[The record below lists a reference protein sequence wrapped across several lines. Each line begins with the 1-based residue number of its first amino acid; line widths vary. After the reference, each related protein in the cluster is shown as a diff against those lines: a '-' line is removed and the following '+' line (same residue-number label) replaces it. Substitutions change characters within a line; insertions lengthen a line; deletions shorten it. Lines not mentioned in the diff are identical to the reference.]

1 VKLEE
6 SKRKW
11 VGMFSNSIKRGI
23 AIVIGILV
31 FFSLASIRPLLRY
44 STDLA
49 RGEKLTQE
57 GDYKAAFYAYGDAI
71 RRSPDDP
78 TAYFKRAIAMS
89 KAMSHSKAQIDLNDV
104 IRLAPKFGPAYR
116 LRAIAERAQG
126 LEKKAME
133 DDVVADK
140 LGAPTDLD
148 AIYVSS
154 PAAVK

>member
-1 VKLEE
+1 
-6 SKRKW
+6 
-11 VGMFSNSIKRGI
+11 MFSNSIKRGI

-31 FFSLASIRPLLRY
+31 FFALASIRPLLRY
-44 STDLA
+44 STDMA
-49 RGEKLTQE
+49 KGEKLTQE
-57 GDYKAAFYAYGDAI
+57 GDYKAAFYAYGDVI

-78 TAYFKRAIAMS
+78 VAYFKRAIAMS

-133 DDVVADK
+133 DDAVADK

-148 AIYVSS
+148 EIYLSS